1 MPAPSYSPPA
11 GNAVNLNFAGAYAAP
26 AGNNVILN
34 FVNVGA
40 YTLTVD
46 PGSYAVSGSSVGL
59 KVGRRLRA
67 YDQLIPGMVAGGF
80 TSSAG
85 PGGRPAP
92 GWH

>member
-11 GNAVNLNFAGAYAAP
+11 GNAVNLNFAGAYSAP

-46 PGSYAVSGSSVGL
+46 PGSYAVSGSSVGS
-59 KVGRRLRA
+59 R
-67 YDQLIPGMVAGGF
+67 
-80 TSSAG
+80 SAD
-85 PGGRPAP
+85 AF
-92 GWH
+92 